1 MNAPV
6 KASPEEP
13 HVGSLK
19 LSRSLV
25 LAWSLYALLAVAAAL
40 ALVSSARGELL
51 PAAVRAVAPV
61 AFGGFLVLFAVYRF
75 ALVRA
80 GRYPPFR
87 AFFQV
92 GAGLLFILFLLPG
105 AGRRAEGMQRTLPE
119 LMADSD
125 PQVRALACEVARHR
139 PAARSAA
146 LALASRL
153 EDPVPQ
159 VREEAAR
166 SLQALAG
173 VDLGAGADAARAKQ
187 RWSDFAQTLPGP

>member
-1 MNAPV
+1 LNAPL
-6 KASPEEP
+6 KARTEEP

-25 LAWSLYALLAVAAAL
+25 LAWSLYGLLASAAAL
-40 ALVSSARGELL
+40 ALLSSARGELL
-51 PAAVRAVAPV
+51 PNAVRAVAPL

-80 GRYPPFR
+80 ERYPPFR

-105 AGRRAEGMQRTLPE
+105 AGRKIQGEPRSLAE
-119 LMADSD
+119 LMADAD

-139 PAARSAA
+139 PAGRGVA
-146 LALASRL
+146 LALTSRL
-153 EDPVPQ
+153 DDPVPA
-159 VREEAAR
+159 VREEAAK
-166 SLQALAG
+166 SLAALAG
-173 VDLGAGADAARAKQ
+173 ADLGAGADPAQAKH
-187 RWSDFAQTLPGP
+187 RWSAFARGLPAP